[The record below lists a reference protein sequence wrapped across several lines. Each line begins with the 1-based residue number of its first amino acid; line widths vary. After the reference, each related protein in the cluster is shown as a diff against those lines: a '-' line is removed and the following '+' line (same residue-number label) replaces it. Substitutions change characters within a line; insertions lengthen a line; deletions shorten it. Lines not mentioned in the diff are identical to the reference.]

1 MKLMNSLKGSVNSSV
16 LAKLIIMLLI
26 VSLVINVF
34 LALSLYAEKL
44 NYENRMKSLVE
55 EYNKLVEENKN
66 LKRQVSVLKKTLEML
81 ISQQTKQQEIT
92 SLEDYDWI
100 PIVGVFIK
108 SVGFFEEEVAGI
120 VMRAHIKLV
129 PGSGR
134 VFISTNPKIGI
145 DLQRAAEIAYSV
157 ALKYSGI
164 KGNYDVMIVITANVT
179 VNIVDGPS
187 AGGALTVLMTALLT
201 NKTIRKDVVM
211 TGTIMSDGSIGP
223 VGGIYE
229 KAIAAAEYGAKIFL
243 VPKGQSKIHI
253 LKPEVIKVLPGV
265 KIIKYKRVEV
275 DLEEE
280 LRKQGYDINVYEVST
295 IQEALTYFLETG

>member
-1 MKLMNSLKGSVNSSV
+1 MNGFKGGTNPSILTKVI
-16 LAKLIIMLLI
+16 AMLLI
-26 VSLVINVF
+26 ISLVINIF
-34 LALSLYAEKL
+34 LALSLYAEKID
-44 NYENRMKSLVE
+44 YENRIRSLVE
-55 EYNKLVEENKN
+55 EYNELVEENKN

-81 ISQQTKQQEIT
+81 ISQQTRQQEVT
-92 SLEDYDWI
+92 SLEGYDWI

-145 DLQRAAEIAYSV
+145 DLQKAAETAYNV
-157 ALKYSGI
+157 ALKYAGV

-179 VNIVDGPS
+179 VNVVDGPS

-229 KAIAAAEYGAKIFL
+229 KAIAAAEYGAKVFL
-243 VPKGQSKIHI
+243 VPKGQSKIYI

-265 KIIKYKRVEV
+265 KIIRYKRVKI

-280 LRKQGYDINVYEVST
+280 LRKQGYNISVYEVST
-295 IQEALTYFLETG
+295 LQEALTYFLKTG